1 MKHLAGGIQ
10 WTVFLIASSIAAPI
24 AIAHVFG
31 MDPVATSLFMQRTI
45 FVLGIA
51 CLIQAFFGHRMP
63 INEGPAGLW
72 WGIYV
77 VYAGMVGIFYTTS
90 TDALQALQ
98 SGMLY
103 SGVLFIILAAT
114 GIITKMKVL
123 FTPAIT
129 FTYLMLLI
137 LQLSGTFIKGMMGVE
152 EAGDHL
158 DPVILLGSFIVLLIT
173 FIAMAN
179 KRPSISKYAI
189 LISIAL
195 GWGIFLLLGKTP
207 AIAKVSDQL
216 IQLPKLF
223 VYGKP
228 VWDSGVLVT
237 AIFITLLLVANMLAS
252 IRVMEH
258 LLKESFKI
266 NTPDRLRQGAFAS
279 GFIHLIA
286 GAFSAIGSVPISG
299 SAGFVGTTRMPSIK
313 PFIIGST
320 LLVFITLFPSVMAI
334 FAALPAPV
342 AYAVTFAIFTKM
354 VSMAFNELDADPE
367 KERARQAVA
376 FGLMVGVGTMFV
388 PAESLSQLPAIVA
401 STLSNGLITGT
412 ILAIIIEQYMIRRRH
427 RNTYSKM

>member
-51 CLIQAFFGHRMP
+51 CLIQAFCGHRMP

-77 VYAGMVGIFYTTS
+77 VYAGMVGIFYS
-90 TDALQALQ
+90 TAADALQALQ

-103 SGVLFIILAAT
+103 SGILFIILAAT
-114 GIITKMKVL
+114 GVITKMKAL

-129 FTYLMLLI
+129 FTYLLLLI
-137 LQLSGTFIKGMMGVE
+137 LQLSGTFITGMIGVE
-152 EAGDHL
+152 NAGDYL
-158 DPVILLGSFIVLLIT
+158 DPAVLGGSLLVLLVT
-173 FIAMAN
+173 FAAMAN
-179 KRPSISKYAI
+179 KRPSVSKYAV
-189 LISIAL
+189 LISIGL

-207 AIAKVSDQL
+207 AVAKVSDQF
-216 IQLPKLF
+216 IQLPKMF
-223 VYGKP
+223 VYGPP

-237 AIFITLLLVANMLAS
+237 AVFITFLLVANMLAS

-258 LLKESFKI
+258 LLEHSFQI
-266 NTPDRLRQGAFAS
+266 TPPDRLRQGAFAS
-279 GFIHLIA
+279 GVNHLIA
-286 GAFSAIGSVPISG
+286 GLFSAIGSVPISG

-313 PFIIGST
+313 PFMIGST
-320 LLVFITLFPSVMAI
+320 FLVLITLFPSVMAV

-412 ILAIIIEQYMIRRRH
+412 ILAILIEQFMIYRSRKRAS
-427 RNTYSKM
+427 N

>member
-31 MDPVATSLFMQRTI
+31 MDAVATSLFMQRTI

-51 CLIQAFFGHRMP
+51 SLIQAFFGHRMP

-77 VYAGMVGIFYTTS
+77 VYAGMVGIFYSTS

-114 GIITKMKVL
+114 GVITKMKVL

-137 LQLSGTFIKGMMGVE
+137 LQLSGTFVKGMLGVE
-152 EAGDHL
+152 KAGDYL
-158 DPVILLGSFIVLLIT
+158 DPVILLGSFLVLLIT

-179 KRPSISKYAI
+179 KRPFISKYAI
-189 LISIAL
+189 LISIVL
-195 GWGIFLLLGKTP
+195 GWGIFLILGKTP
-207 AIAKVSDQL
+207 TIAKVSDQL
-216 IQLPKLF
+216 IQLPEMF

-258 LLKESFKI
+258 LLKQSFQI
-266 NTPDRLRQGAFAS
+266 NPPDRLRQGAYAS
-279 GFIHLIA
+279 GFIHMIA

-313 PFIIGST
+313 PFIMGST
-320 LLVFITLFPSVMAI
+320 LLVCITLFPSVMAI

-376 FGLMVGVGTMFV
+376 FGLMVGIGTMFV
-388 PAESLSQLPAIVA
+388 PAESLSQLPAVVA

-412 ILAIIIEQYMIRRRH
+412 ILAIIIEQYMIRRRKG
-427 RNTYSKM
+427 NTYSKM